1 MKKFQTF
8 NGELMSPAELPILP
22 FESQQKFADWLA
34 ENHNHVDGLWLKFAK
49 KGADV
54 PSMTYDE
61 AVETALCYG
70 WIDSQKKGFDDS
82 FWLQRFTPR
91 KAKSIW
97 SRVNRE
103 KAEQLIA
110 SGQMQ
115 PAGLAAVELAKQD
128 GRWEAAY
135 DSQGTIT
142 VPDDL
147 QAELDQN
154 PKAKTFFDTLDSA
167 NRYAILFRLQTARKA
182 ETRARRLRQFV
193 EMLER
198 GNKIH
203 S

>member
-1 MKKFQTF
+1 
-8 NGELMSPAELPILP
+8 MSPSELPILP
-22 FESQQKFADWLA
+22 FESQGKFADWLA
-34 ENHNHVDGLWLKFAK
+34 ENHDRSDGILLKLAK
-49 KGADV
+49 KGANV
-54 PSMTYDE
+54 PSVTYGE

-70 WIDSQKKGFDDS
+70 WIDSQKKGFDES

-91 KAKSIW
+91 KPRSIW
-97 SRVNRE
+97 SRDNRE

-115 PAGLAAVELAKQD
+115 PAGLAAVELAKQN

-135 DSQGTIT
+135 DSQGTIA

-147 QAELDQN
+147 QIELDQN
-154 PKAKTFFDTLDSA
+154 PKAKAFFATLDSA
-167 NRYAILFRLQTARKA
+167 NRYAILFRLQTARRA
-182 ETRARRLRQFV
+182 ETRAKRLRQFV

-198 GNKIH
+198 GEKIH

>member
-1 MKKFQTF
+1 
-8 NGELMSPAELPILP
+8 MSSTELPILL
-22 FESQQKFADWLA
+22 FASQQDFADWLN
-34 ENHNHVDGLWLKFAK
+34 EHYDQSNGIWLKLAK
-49 KGADV
+49 KGTDI
-54 PSMTYDE
+54 PSVTYDK

-70 WIDSQKKGFDDS
+70 WIDSQKKGFDES

-91 KAKSIW
+91 KANSIW
-97 SRVNRE
+97 SRDNRE
-103 KAEQLIA
+103 KAEALIA

-115 PAGLAAVELAKQD
+115 PAGLAAVELARQN

-154 PKAKTFFDTLDSA
+154 PKAKASFATLNSA

-182 ETRARRLRQFV
+182 KTRAKRLRQYV

-198 GNKIH
+198 GEKIH
-203 S
+203 P

>member
-1 MKKFQTF
+1 
-8 NGELMSPAELPILP
+8 MSPIELPILP
-22 FESQQKFADWLA
+22 FASQGDFNNWLA
-34 ENHNHVDGLWLKFAK
+34 ENHDKSDGLWLKLAK
-49 KGADV
+49 KGTNV
-54 PSMTYDE
+54 PSITYDE

-70 WIDSQKKGFDDS
+70 WIDSQKKGFDES

-91 KAKSIW
+91 KPRSIW
-97 SRVNRE
+97 SRDNRE
-103 KAEQLIA
+103 KAEELIA

-115 PAGLAAVELAKQD
+115 PPGLAAVEQAKQN
-128 GRWEAAY
+128 GRWAAAY

-147 QAELDQN
+147 QAALEAN
-154 PKAKTFFDTLDSA
+154 PKAKAFFDTLDSA

-182 ETRARRLRQFV
+182 ETRAKRLRQFV

-198 GNKIH
+198 GEKIH

>member
-1 MKKFQTF
+1 
-8 NGELMSPAELPILP
+8 MSSTELPILL
-22 FESQQKFADWLA
+22 FASQQDFADWLN
-34 ENHNHVDGLWLKFAK
+34 EHYDQSNGIWLKLAK
-49 KGADV
+49 KGTDI
-54 PSMTYDE
+54 PSVTYDK

-70 WIDSQKKGFDDS
+70 WIDSQKKGFDES

-91 KAKSIW
+91 KANSIW
-97 SRVNRE
+97 SRDNRE
-103 KAEQLIA
+103 KAEALIA

-115 PAGLAAVELAKQD
+115 PAGLAAVELARQN

-154 PKAKTFFDTLDSA
+154 PKAKASFATLNSA

-182 ETRARRLRQFV
+182 KTRAKRLRQFV

-198 GNKIH
+198 GEKIH
-203 S
+203 P

>member
-1 MKKFQTF
+1 MLICTGASRRKIFDF
-8 NGELMSPAELPILP
+8 NVRFDI
-22 FESQQKFADWLA
+22 
-34 ENHNHVDGLWLKFAK
+34 
-49 KGADV
+49 
-54 PSMTYDE
+54 
-61 AVETALCYG
+61 
-70 WIDSQKKGFDDS
+70 WIDSQKKGFDES

-91 KAKSIW
+91 KANSIW
-97 SRVNRE
+97 PRDNRE
-103 KAEQLIA
+103 KAEALIA

-115 PAGLAAVELAKQD
+115 PAGLAAVELARQN

-154 PKAKTFFDTLDSA
+154 PKAKASFATLNSA

-182 ETRARRLRQFV
+182 KTRAKRLRQFV

-198 GNKIH
+198 GEKIH
-203 S
+203 P

>member
-1 MKKFQTF
+1 
-8 NGELMSPAELPILP
+8 MSPAELPILP
-22 FESQQKFADWLA
+22 FASQQAFNNWLA
-34 ENHNHVDGLWLKFAK
+34 KNHDKSDGLWLKLAK
-49 KGADV
+49 KGTDV
-54 PSMTYDE
+54 SSITYDE
-61 AVETALCYG
+61 AVETSLCYG
-70 WIDSQKKGFDDS
+70 WIDSQKKGFDES

-97 SRVNRE
+97 SKVNRE
-103 KAEQLIA
+103 KAEALIA

-115 PAGLAAVELAKQD
+115 PAGLAAVELAQQN

-142 VPDDL
+142 IPDDL
-147 QAELDQN
+147 QAELEKN
-154 PKAKTFFDTLDSA
+154 PQAKAFFDTLDSA
-167 NRYAILFRLQTARKA
+167 NRYAILFRLQTAKKA

-198 GNKIH
+198 GEKIH